1 LARGEKGILVTA
13 PQLLWTG
20 IATLVAAI
28 VANLGARSL
37 REFSRHDL
45 EEICRRRGKPERFTE
60 VLQDHERVGLAAE
73 ILTVLLAAIA
83 VVIGTAWVDRR
94 WELSDNEGWGTLLT
108 TGFGSGIALVVGIV
122 WTSRAV
128 SRVYSEEF
136 LYHTWAIWK
145 ALAILVTPFGW
156 GAHFMDVLLHRIAGR
171 VQHDDDE
178 ERIEEEIR
186 TIVSEGHREGL
197 LEEEAREM
205 IEGVIDLGEAD
216 VSDVMT
222 PRTDM
227 HMLSINLEWD
237 AIIAA
242 AIETGHT
249 RIPVYEKNRDD
260 IVGILYT
267 KDLLPELATGDPVS
281 RTPIRE
287 LLRKPQFVPETKPVN
302 DLLQMFQKMRTHIAV
317 VLDEYGGVS
326 GLVTIEDV
334 LEEIVGEIVDEY
346 DDEIAEEI
354 HQIDDNTCE
363 ALGKT
368 RIDEINERLGVHLPE
383 DGDYTSIGGF
393 VFSELGR
400 VPISGESITW
410 QEQVHVQVLEASKR
424 RIERVRI
431 QRISDDQRESA

>member
-1 LARGEKGILVTA
+1 MTA
-13 PQLLWTG
+13 MHLFWTSV
-20 IATLVAAI
+20 ATMVAAI
-28 VANLGARSL
+28 LANLGARSL

-45 EEICRRRGKPERFTE
+45 EEICRRRGKPERFSE
-60 VLQDHERVGLAAE
+60 VLQSHERASLAAE
-73 ILTVLLAAIA
+73 ILTVLLASFA
-83 VVIGTAWVDRR
+83 VVFGTAWVDMR
-94 WELSDNEGWGTLLT
+94 WELADSDGWGTLLA
-108 TGFGSGIALVVGIV
+108 TGAASGAALVIGIV
-122 WTSRAV
+122 WISRAI
-128 SRVYSEEF
+128 SRVFSEEF
-136 LYHTWAIWK
+136 LYHTWGLWK
-145 ALAILVTPFGW
+145 LLALVFTPLSW
-156 GAHFMDVLLHRIAGR
+156 GAHLLDVVLHRIAGR
-171 VQHDDDE
+171 EQQEIDDE
-178 ERIEEEIR
+178 TIEEEIR

-227 HMLSINLEWD
+227 HSLSINLEWD
-237 AIIAA
+237 TLIAA
-242 AIETGHT
+242 AIDTGHT

-260 IVGILYT
+260 IVGILYI
-267 KDLLPELATGDPVS
+267 KDLLPELATGDGES
-281 RTPIRE
+281 RTPIRD
-287 LLRKPQFVPETKPVN
+287 LLRKPLFVPATKPVN

-317 VLDEYGGVS
+317 VLDEFGGVS

-346 DDEIAEEI
+346 DDEVPVEI

-368 RIDEINERLGVHLPE
+368 RIDEINELLGIQLPE
-383 DGDYTSIGGF
+383 DGDYTTIGGF

-400 VPISGESITW
+400 VPISGESVTW
-410 QEQVHVQVLEASKR
+410 QEQVQVQVLEASKR

-431 QRISDDQRESA
+431 QRLGDTQRESA